1 MRTLVRAAAAVCAAA
16 VLASCAGA
24 DSSSTSSSAPA
35 AVSDVLELDGE
46 LVKDITP
53 LDERSVERF
62 AEKIRSVAQEY
73 CMVNNRVFC
82 AVIPDKAQF
91 TDGAPRV
98 DFGAVCAALDE
109 ALPDMTHIGLSGAL
123 GAGDY
128 YRTDGHWRQERLQG
142 VADALGDAMG
152 FSVDLSAFEAHTF
165 DGFLGAYAEDA
176 EDAQPETLVWLTSA
190 ATDSAV
196 QDNYQ
201 APDVTDV
208 YDTARLESAIP
219 YDVYLSG
226 ATPAV
231 TVTTNAGTG
240 RELVIFRDSF
250 ASSLAPLLC
259 GVYDKI
265 TLLDLRYMATPLLE
279 QFVTFDD
286 QDVLFLYSME
296 VVNNSA
302 MLR

>member
-1 MRTLVRAAAAVCAAA
+1 MKLLTRAAAALCAAA
-16 VLASCAGA
+16 LLASCGRTPA
-24 DSSSTSSSAPA
+24 SSEPESAPA
-35 AVSDVLELDGE
+35 SDILSLDGN

-62 AEKIRSVAQEY
+62 AEKVESVAAAY
-73 CMVNNRVFC
+73 CPPDCRVFY
-82 AVIPDKAQF
+82 AVIPDKAQYSE
-91 TDGAPRV
+91 GVPRI
-98 DFGAVCAALDE
+98 DLAAVCEALDA
-109 ALPDMTHIGLSGAL
+109 ALPDFAHIRLSDAL
-123 GAGDY
+123 GADDY

-142 VADALGDAMG
+142 VLDALGAAMD
-152 FSVDLSAFEAHTF
+152 FSVDLASFETHSF

-176 EDAQPETLVWLTSA
+176 QDAQPETLVWLTSE
-190 ATDSAV
+190 ATDGAV

-201 APDVTDV
+201 TPDVTAV
-208 YDTARLESAIP
+208 YDTARLETEIP

-250 ASSLAPLLC
+250 SSSLAPLLC

-265 TLLDLRYMATPLLE
+265 TLLDLRYMATPLIE

-286 QDVLFLYSME
+286 QDVLFLYSLE